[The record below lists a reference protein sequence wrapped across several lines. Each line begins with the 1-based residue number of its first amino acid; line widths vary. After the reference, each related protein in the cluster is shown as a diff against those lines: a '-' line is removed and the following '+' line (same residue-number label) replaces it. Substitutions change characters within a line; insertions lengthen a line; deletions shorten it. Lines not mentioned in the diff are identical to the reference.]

1 MLFVLFGFF
10 VVNCSHHAKLRIILN
25 FGGEKMLVHS
35 VYFWLKPELT
45 DEQRDKFWE
54 LVSSLSKIES
64 ARQCYIGTP
73 ASTDRQI
80 IDSSYS
86 CALIIVFDDLAGH
99 DAYQVDP
106 IHDTFR
112 DECSSCWSKVLI
124 YDAVT

>member
-1 MLFVLFGFF
+1 
-10 VVNCSHHAKLRIILN
+10 
-25 FGGEKMLVHS
+25 MLVHS
-35 VYFWLKPELT
+35 VYFWLKPELS

-54 LVSSLSKIES
+54 LVRSLSKIAS

-73 ASTDRQI
+73 ASTERAV

-106 IHDTFR
+106 IHDRFR
-112 DECSSCWSKVLI
+112 DECSSLWSKVLI
-124 YDAVT
+124 YDAVTQ